1 MEYTIDLRNVKEP
14 ESMHDIIEYSLPVPE
29 YYGRN
34 LDALY
39 DVLTSMPA
47 GTIINIYMDSESDI
61 PYLKRLTDVFRYAE
75 CDSDNLDINFFGPEQ
90 LS

>member
-1 MEYTIDLRNVKEP
+1 MEYTIDLRNVKDP

-47 GTIINIYMDSESDI
+47 DTVITVFTDQELTPEYIDMFLNVCEDAAVDAGWDIMINPDD
-61 PYLKRLTDVFRYAE
+61 L
-75 CDSDNLDINFFGPEQ
+75 
-90 LS
+90 

>member
-1 MEYTIDLRNVKEP
+1 MEYTIDLRNVKDP

-47 GTIINIYMDSESDI
+47 DTVITVFTDKD
-61 PYLKRLTDVFRYAE
+61 LTPE
-75 CDSDNLDINFFGPEQ
+75 CIDMFLNVCEDAAVDAGLDIMINPDDM
-90 LS
+90 

>member
-1 MEYTIDLRNVKEP
+1 MEYTIDLRNVKDP

-39 DVLTSMPA
+39 DVLTTLPSDTGVTVFTDQDIYPDCIEMFLRVCEDA
-47 GTIINIYMDSESDI
+47 AVDADIDIEIN
-61 PYLKRLTDVFRYAE
+61 
-75 CDSDNLDINFFGPEQ
+75 PEE
-90 LS
+90 

>member
-1 MEYTIDLRNVKEP
+1 MEYTIDLRNVKDP

-47 GTIINIYMDSESDI
+47 DTVITVFTDQDLMPGCIDMFLKVCEDAVVDTWLNIMINPDDM
-61 PYLKRLTDVFRYAE
+61 
-75 CDSDNLDINFFGPEQ
+75 
-90 LS
+90 